1 MMSVW
6 DLLKKKKK
14 KNTAWVDRL
23 SARWMKSDYPSV

>member
-14 KNTAWVDRL
+14 NPAWVDRL